1 MGWGAIRGKRYP
13 QPKFSVEHPNNLLP
27 VCVVAVLTKMAVL
40 SRVAICLSWLFVKGA
55 SLVKSG
61 RFHKD
66 VLFARGSSLAEGGFL
81 VKKLLCYKIR
91 RYPTKMAISQRMLFP
106 LSWPIR

>member
-1 MGWGAIRGKRYP
+1 MGWGVLRGKRSP
-13 QPKFSVEHPNNLLP
+13 RPKFSVKHPNNLLP

-81 VKKLLCYKIR
+81 AKKLLCYKIR

-106 LSWPIR
+106 LRWPFR

>member
-1 MGWGAIRGKRYP
+1 MIWTKIDGLGGVLRGKRSP
-13 QPKFSVEHPNNLLP
+13 RPKLSVKHPNNLLP
-27 VCVVAVLTKMAVL
+27 VCVMALLTKMAVL

-66 VLFARGSSLAEGGFL
+66 VLFARGSSLAESGFL
-81 VKKLLCYKIR
+81 AKKLLC
-91 RYPTKMAISQRMLFP
+91 
-106 LSWPIR
+106 